1 MKIRQ
6 NDISKFD
13 IAIYRKFRY
22 FWRRYDTIYRY
33 RIDISIFSI
42 YRYSTRWYSPVAVTE
57 VKEGSVSSTGTRT
70 VL

>member
-13 IAIYRKFRY
+13 IAIYWKFRY
-22 FWRRYDTIYRY
+22 FCRRYNTIYRY

-42 YRYSTRWYSPVAVTE
+42 YRYSTNRNHYRSKLVR
-57 VKEGSVSSTGTRT
+57 S
-70 VL
+70 